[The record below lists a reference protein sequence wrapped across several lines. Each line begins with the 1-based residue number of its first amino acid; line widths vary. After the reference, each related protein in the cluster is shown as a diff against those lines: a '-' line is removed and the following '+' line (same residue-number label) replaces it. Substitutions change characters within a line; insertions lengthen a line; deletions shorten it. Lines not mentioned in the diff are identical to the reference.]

1 MARARY
7 KSLVDS
13 FAADIRAGRLTPGT
27 RLPTHRRLAAQE
39 RMSLVTASR
48 VYAELEAMGL
58 VSGEAGRGTFVREIS
73 LPPGLGIDQHA
84 VATDMLD
91 LNFNYPTLSSQSELL
106 RTALRQLA
114 ASGDLD
120 ALLRYQPHA
129 GRPHERAIVARHL
142 SRRGLTL
149 AAENVLL
156 VNGAQQGLAITVMGL
171 LQPGDVVAVDAL
183 TYPGFKILAES
194 YHLELVAI
202 PALSDGPDLAALE
215 RLCRQRPV
223 RAVYCMPT
231 LHNPLGWVLSEPQ
244 RHRLVALAREHGLL
258 IIEDAAYAYL
268 ADQPPLPLATLAP
281 ECTVYISGFSKNVAT
296 GLRVGVVAAPEKW
309 LPALERAIRATTWNT
324 PAIMTAILCEWI
336 EDGTVARLE
345 VEKRQ
350 DARLRQSIARE
361 ALAGLDLVGH
371 PDSYFLWLPLPEE
384 VRADRIAAALLTE
397 RISLS
402 TAEPFATSAH
412 VPHALRLAL
421 GSLPLPTLRQALDAV
436 KRVIQLH
443 THL

>member
-156 VNGAQQGLAITVMGL
+156 VNGAQQGLAITVMGV

-296 GLRVGVVAAPEKW
+296 GLLVGVVAAPEKW